1 MRILIVDDSA
11 GIGKVLTALC
21 VSAGHEVVAT
31 LADGAGIEAQLA
43 HLRPDLVC
51 LDYHLPG
58 RDGLA
63 LLAAIQAQA
72 PETAVVFMTG
82 SEETGIEQRAA
93 DAGAA
98 GFLRK
103 PFTQAQVVDELRA
116 VGESRAAPGPVD
128 AAPAT
133 DAAAMAANLAE
144 AAADRSNGEGGA
156 VSPGGRRTVVVAD
169 DSASIRLVLKRLL
182 EECGLS
188 VVKSVGN
195 GSEAIQAVRNLR
207 PAILCLDVN
216 MPVIG
221 GLEALPL
228 IRQLC
233 PETAVVMV
241 TGCADRAFV
250 ELAAQLGARGYILKP
265 LRPAYVEGVMRR
277 LMA

>member
-31 LADGAGIEAQLA
+31 LADGSDIEAQLA
-43 HLRPDLVC
+43 RLRPDLVC

-72 PETAVVFMTG
+72 PEIAVVFMTG

-103 PFTQAQVVDELRA
+103 PFTQAQVLGELRA
-116 VGESRAAPGPVD
+116 VGESRAVPGPLEE
-128 AAPAT
+128 APAA
-133 DAAAMAANLAE
+133 DAAATANVAE
-144 AAADRSNGEGGA
+144 TATATATERGAGDGGA
-156 VSPGGRRTVVVAD
+156 VSSGGRRTVVVAD
-169 DSASIRLVLKRLL
+169 DSASVRLVLKRLL

-221 GLEALPL
+221 GL
-228 IRQLC
+228 
-233 PETAVVMV
+233 
-241 TGCADRAFV
+241 
-250 ELAAQLGARGYILKP
+250 
-265 LRPAYVEGVMRR
+265 
-277 LMA
+277 